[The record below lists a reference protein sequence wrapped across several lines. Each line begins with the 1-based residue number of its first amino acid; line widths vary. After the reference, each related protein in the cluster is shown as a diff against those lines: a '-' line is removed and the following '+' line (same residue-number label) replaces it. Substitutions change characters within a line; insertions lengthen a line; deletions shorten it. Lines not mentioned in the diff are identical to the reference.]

1 MVSEIDYD
9 STIVAGSPALVA
21 AICAD
26 ERLEAFAI
34 RENADLTWDADEV
47 NR

>member
-1 MVSEIDYD
+1 MVSEIDFD
-9 STIVAGSPALVA
+9 STIVAGSPDLVR

-26 ERLEAFAI
+26 ERLEALPLP
-34 RENADLTWDADEV
+34 EGADLTWDADEV

>member
-1 MVSEIDYD
+1 MVSEIDFD
-9 STIVAGSPALVA
+9 STIVAGSTELVR

-26 ERLEAFAI
+26 AGLEALPISEGAS
-34 RENADLTWDADEV
+34 LHWDADEI

>member
-9 STIVAGSPALVA
+9 STIVAGSPDLIR
-21 AICAD
+21 AICTDA
-26 ERLEAFAI
+26 RLEAKAL
-34 RENADLTWDADEV
+34 REGADLTWDADEV